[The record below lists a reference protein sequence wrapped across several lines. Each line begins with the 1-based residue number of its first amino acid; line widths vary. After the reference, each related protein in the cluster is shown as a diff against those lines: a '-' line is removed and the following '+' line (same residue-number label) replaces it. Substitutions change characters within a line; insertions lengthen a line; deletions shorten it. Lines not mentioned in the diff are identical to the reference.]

1 MDREHDGDA
10 CVDLL
15 VGLDLRQATEREL
28 RVLGVEELE
37 DVAPD
42 SLFGR
47 QAHEPGRGPARVVDD
62 PGPIDEHERHG
73 GAIDEMAEDMVGQ
86 AAPGGH
92 AGSQAPLGMIACA
105 MTLTSDVATTTTIP
119 ETHTDLLSAS
129 TAILGT
135 VGPDG
140 RPQLSAVWFV
150 ADGDELK
157 VSLNSTRQKTKNL
170 RANPAVNLFILDV
183 ENPQRYLEVRG
194 DAEIADDPDR
204 AFAGGPVSEK

>member
-1 MDREHDGDA
+1 
-10 CVDLL
+10 
-15 VGLDLRQATEREL
+15 
-28 RVLGVEELE
+28 
-37 DVAPD
+37 
-42 SLFGR
+42 
-47 QAHEPGRGPARVVDD
+47 
-62 PGPIDEHERHG
+62 
-73 GAIDEMAEDMVGQ
+73 
-86 AAPGGH
+86 
-92 AGSQAPLGMIACA
+92 

-170 RANPAVNLFILDV
+170 RANPAVNLFILDL

-194 DAEIADDPDR
+194 DAELAEDPDR
-204 AFAGGPVSEK
+204 AFAGGPVSEKYGVDVRTFDAPGATRVVVTVRPTRINAVDMSAG